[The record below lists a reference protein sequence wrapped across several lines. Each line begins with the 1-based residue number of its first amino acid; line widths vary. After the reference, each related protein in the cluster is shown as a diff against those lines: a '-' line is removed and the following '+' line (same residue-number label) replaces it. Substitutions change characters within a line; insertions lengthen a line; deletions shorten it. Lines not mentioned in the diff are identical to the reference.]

1 MCINHS
7 DKACQ
12 LFTEGRNC
20 AQAVFTAF
28 SDVTGFDENT
38 ALMLASS
45 FGAGMGRMREVCGAC
60 SAMFMVA
67 GLLYGY
73 SSPDNDTEKTEH
85 YRRIQLLANQFRDV
99 HETIICRELLK
110 NLSVSSSPVPDKR
123 TEHYYKV
130 RPCIRFV
137 RTAAEILDRYISE
150 NPVKK

>member
-99 HETIICRELLK
+99 HDTIICRELLK

-130 RPCIRFV
+130 RPCIQFV

>member
-130 RPCIRFV
+130 RPCIQFV